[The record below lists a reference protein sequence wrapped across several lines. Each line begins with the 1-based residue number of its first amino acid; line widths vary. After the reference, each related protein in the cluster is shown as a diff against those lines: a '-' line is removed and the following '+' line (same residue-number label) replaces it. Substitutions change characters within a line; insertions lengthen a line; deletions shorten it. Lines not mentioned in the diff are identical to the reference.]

1 MNNLS
6 LIGRLTKDVE
16 LRYTTKTN
24 TAVGSFTLAVE
35 RDVQKQGEERKA
47 DFIPV
52 IAWGKT
58 AEFANKYFS
67 KGIRVA
73 VVGRIQTRTWEDN
86 EKVKHFVTEVVAERV
101 YFADGRKQT
110 EANGSLQS
118 GSNELDSDDELPF

>member
-1 MNNLS
+1 MNNVS

-16 LRYTTKTN
+16 LRYTTKNN
-24 TAVGSFTLAVE
+24 TAVGSFTLAVD

-47 DFIPV
+47 DFIPI

-58 AEFANKYFS
+58 AEFAGKHFA

-73 VVGRIQTRTWEDN
+73 VVGRIQTRSWEDT

-110 EANGSLQS
+110 DANIPASGGSGL
-118 GSNELDSDDELPF
+118 LDDDDLPF